1 MLFQFDSDQF
11 DSLEVPQAWSQY
23 LESAGR
29 GLRITGD
36 RAGYRELYVHCGPTS
51 GAVATDLGE
60 LLGHLRAQGAIVEL
74 SPFGVSSLLHHAL
87 VPLPFTEYEG
97 IYFLSMGDVADIGI
111 VGGSLTID
119 VSNDYPWTVERSRND
134 GEASEEKLLQLLAEA
149 TERQLGEFGNDGF
162 LMLSSGKDSP
172 AVALALAEGGFKH
185 IRGVTYSSGA
195 DDPEPPIAADICRR
209 LGLEHQVVEMPT
221 EPQETAEALVGF
233 FEASARPGVDLSQLP
248 YTFATAAAGHAKG
261 AVLDGGGN
269 DSYMGFPATGHD
281 LTKMRFR
288 LRGRRLAG
296 AVRRMVAVDSPV
308 NYLARSRAEA
318 TLPGR
323 TLRLRESAQIYPAAV
338 DTSGYWYEVSRETR
352 NLDLL
357 DLFGIVNERHTG
369 PGGSMQKQ
377 RLAANAIG
385 MGSVLP
391 WCDSRVADYYFN
403 LPELNR
409 YDRSTGK
416 NKVLL
421 RKMLYN
427 YLDYDADAI
436 GKHYFSFDGAE
447 FILRNRDFVQSEI
460 DACALWDQG
469 GLPIIHKWLDQ
480 IESRSLL
487 YHSLLTV
494 FMISGWHNHSR
505 YLNTAPVGRARN
517 GSKA

>member
-1 MLFQFDSDQF
+1 MLLTFDSGQF
-11 DSLEVPQAWSQY
+11 EGLEVSRAWSQY
-23 LESAGR
+23 VERSDR

-36 RAGYRELYVHCGPTS
+36 RTGYRELYVHCGPTS

-60 LLGHLRAQGAIVEL
+60 LLLHLRDRGATIEL
-74 SPFGVSSLLHHAL
+74 SHFGVSALLHHAL

-97 IYFLSMGDVADIGI
+97 IYFLSMGDIADIG
-111 VGGSLTID
+111 VGVEPLTID
-119 VSNDYPWTVERSRND
+119 LSNDYPWTVALSRDD
-134 GEASEEKLLQLLAEA
+134 GEASKEKLLQLLTEA
-149 TERQLGEFGNDGF
+149 TERQLSEFGNDGF

-185 IRGVTYSSGA
+185 IRGVTYSSGP
-195 DDPEPPIAADICRR
+195 DDPEPPIAADVCRR

-221 EPQETAEALVGF
+221 EPQETADTLIGF

-248 YTFATAAAGHAKG
+248 YTFATAAAGHGKG

-269 DSYMGFPATGHD
+269 DSYMGYPATGHD
-281 LTKMRFR
+281 LTKMRYR
-288 LRGRRLAG
+288 VRGRRLASSI
-296 AVRRMVAVDSPV
+296 RRMVAVDSPL

-323 TLRLRESAQIYPAAV
+323 TLRLRESRQIYPAAV
-338 DTSGYWYEVSRETR
+338 DTAGYWYDVSQETR

-357 DLFGIVNERHTG
+357 DLYGTVNERHTG

-377 RLAANAIG
+377 RLAANALG

-391 WCDSRVADYYFN
+391 WCDSEVADYYFN

-409 YDRSTGK
+409 FDRSTGK

-421 RKMLYN
+421 RKMLYH

-436 GKHYFSFDGAE
+436 GKHYFSFDGAA
-447 FILRNRDFVQSEI
+447 FITRNRDFVQSEI
-460 DACALWDQG
+460 GACALWDQG
-469 GLPIIHKWLDQ
+469 GLPVVHEWLDQ
-480 IESRSLL
+480 IESRPLL

-505 YLNTAPVGRARN
+505 YLNGAPVARPLDGRTA
-517 GSKA
+517 